1 MSDTE
6 DTPKETGKDTAQ
18 DRAKAQRFAAFSA
31 EILKAIHSYGL
42 MPVVGL
48 IVAVTVYAIADLGMN
63 TFHFSEV
70 YSVGIAIAVA
80 VLVLVHGGALLSKDG
95 SNDTRAING
104 AFFAAW
110 IVFAIAFLAAW
121 SDSQFAKLNGGKH
134 LLSAGMVNLGANLY
148 QIAPALALFTSV
160 ASIVIPRVMSN
171 PIITG
176 RHESIRAALASLL
189 EPLIIILVIATS
201 AQHVLDYGQ
210 RFAGVSDL
218 SAISAMAIA
227 EFTFLVGEYYT
238 LKQLKTARALGHV
251 DIFDVAM
258 WGAVTVGT
266 LIYMMAVNVLYGQMA
281 TLVPPGLAGQA
292 LADAIEKAHKATAD
306 YQLVKD
312 MYAGLPII
320 FGGVLFVVGALTHF
334 INLRRELGTAPPQP
348 KRRPVYSK
356 TDPNGPKPNIPKT
369 DPDDTGNG
377 DTDKQAQPNNIGAEH
392 TCQHCGK
399 KFTGNSRAKYCSE
412 TCKQK
417 AKRARHAANA

>member
-6 DTPKETGKDTAQ
+6 ETPTPTGKDTQQ
-18 DRAKAQRFAAFSA
+18 DKAKAQRFAAFSA
-31 EILKAIHSYGL
+31 EILRAIHSYGL

-48 IVAVTVYAIADLGMN
+48 IVAVTVYAIQDLGAN
-63 TFHFSEV
+63 TFHFSQL
-70 YSVGIAIAVA
+70 YSIGIAIAVA

-121 SDSQFAKLNGGKH
+121 SDSQFAKLNEGKH

-148 QIAPALALFTSV
+148 QISPALALLTSV
-160 ASIVIPRVMSN
+160 GSIVIPRVMSN
-171 PIITG
+171 PIVTG

-238 LKQLKTARALGHV
+238 IKQLKTARALGHV
-251 DIFDVAM
+251 DVFDVAM

-281 TLVPPGLAGQA
+281 ALVPTGLTGAD
-292 LADAIEKAHKATAD
+292 LAAAIEKAHKATAD

-334 INLRRELGTAPPQP
+334 INLRRELGKGKRPAAPRPAPAMGFAKDVPSGAP
-348 KRRPVYSK
+348 KEGAIEKAAPVPPS
-356 TDPNGPKPNIPKT
+356 
-369 DPDDTGNG
+369 DT
-377 DTDKQAQPNNIGAEH
+377 TSERH
-392 TCQHCGK
+392 CEECGK
-399 KFTGNSRAKYCSE
+399 TFMGSSRAKYCSGA
-412 TCKQK
+412 CKSR
-417 AKRARHAANA
+417 AKRRKAAANGAA

>member
-1 MSDTE
+1 MSDQTE
-6 DTPKETGKDTAQ
+6 TPTGKDTQQ
-18 DRAKAQRFAAFSA
+18 DKAKAQRFAAFSA
-31 EILKAIHSYGL
+31 DALRLIHSYGL
-42 MPVVGL
+42 MPVVAL
-48 IVAVTVYAIADLGMN
+48 IVAVTVYAIADLGEN
-63 TFHFSEV
+63 TFHFDWR
-70 YSVGIAIAVA
+70 YSYGIAGAVA

-121 SDSQFAKLNGGKH
+121 SDSQFAKLNEGKH

-171 PIITG
+171 PIVTG

-189 EPLIIILVIATS
+189 EPLIIILIIATS

-238 LKQLKTARALGHV
+238 IKQLKTARALGHV
-251 DIFDVAM
+251 DVFDVAM

-281 TLVPPGLAGQA
+281 ALVPAGLTGAD
-292 LADAIEKAHKATAD
+292 LAAAIEKAHKATGD

-334 INLRRELGTAPPQP
+334 VNIKRELGRGKRPASPRPAPALGFA
-348 KRRPVYSK
+348 K
-356 TDPNGPKPNIPKT
+356 DAPNGAANMIPPEKVA
-369 DPDDTGNG
+369 PVPPSDT
-377 DTDKQAQPNNIGAEH
+377 TSERH
-392 TCQHCGK
+392 CEECGK
-399 KFTGNSRAKYCSE
+399 AFMGTSRAKYCSGA
-412 TCKQK
+412 CKSK
-417 AKRARHAANA
+417 AKRRKAAANGAT